1 MPGEFEPSVRRA
13 GPILQGLCYNLPCVG
28 RQKVLDGSMKLDQDA
43 KSMIAVMA
51 LVGAIALALNAVVLP
66 GGDRDMFSWSV
77 GFLAVAILFW
87 IWMRRDALAEKS
99 ADAVKAAQEAANQ
112 AEALAKRTEVRRA
125 AEPDEAVEP
134 DDLRKI
140 NGIGAIYLR
149 VLNEAGLHTY
159 AQIAA
164 ASTEELEAVFS
175 EAQRNRPP
183 RLETWSPQAALA
195 EKADW
200 EGLRRYQDSM

>member
-1 MPGEFEPSVRRA
+1 M
-13 GPILQGLCYNLPCVG
+13 
-28 RQKVLDGSMKLDQDA
+28 M
-43 KSMIAVMA
+43 AVMA

-77 GFLAVAILFW
+77 GFLAVAVLFW

-99 ADAVKAAQEAANQ
+99 ADAVKAAQQAANQ

-125 AEPDEAVEP
+125 AEPRETAEP
-134 DDLRKI
+134 DDLSII
-140 NGIGAIYLR
+140 NGIGATYLR
-149 VLNEAGLHTY
+149 VLNNAGLHTY
-159 AQIAA
+159 TQIAS
-164 ASTEELEAVFS
+164 ASTEELEAVFRD
-175 EAQRNRPP
+175 AQRNRPP

-200 EGLRRYQDSM
+200 QGLRRFQDAM